1 MMQGTPASPPGARFA
16 PGAAGEGAVHTG
28 YVLELVGG
36 FFYVGKTTQKLP
48 ERLAQHRG
56 GQHGSKWTRRHPLK
70 QCVRQCQVS
79 ASQASGWET
88 NTTAQWMLLKGV
100 NRVRGAGLTHDRDYG
115 PQDEDLLVRTIG
127 HALDLDFDDV
137 RQRIRSQL
145 QQADVAAAGLA
156 LQRGPA
162 GSFAAAAL
170 ELECPYCPRDFAT
183 EELRAAHMPACL
195 HSLFGTDCRRCGRPG
210 HWKDKCKHVTDI
222 RGDTI
227 EDVWKCESC
236 GAKFGTEAQADR
248 HLEHCQGASQGSAV
262 KRGRFGGCQDED
274 VCFRCGRPGHWQ
286 NSCDSSEHVDGRPLD
301 GSESDVWE
309 CRSCGVEFDTDAEV
323 QRVARYQGGSQ
334 GSGGK
339 RSRPGGSQGDGCFR
353 CGGSSHWASSCF
365 ANTHLDGSRL
375 G

>member
-16 PGAAGEGAVHTG
+16 PGAAGEGAVRTG

-210 HWKDKCKHVTDI
+210 HW
-222 RGDTI
+222 
-227 EDVWKCESC
+227 
-236 GAKFGTEAQADR
+236 
-248 HLEHCQGASQGSAV
+248 
-262 KRGRFGGCQDED
+262 
-274 VCFRCGRPGHWQ
+274 Q